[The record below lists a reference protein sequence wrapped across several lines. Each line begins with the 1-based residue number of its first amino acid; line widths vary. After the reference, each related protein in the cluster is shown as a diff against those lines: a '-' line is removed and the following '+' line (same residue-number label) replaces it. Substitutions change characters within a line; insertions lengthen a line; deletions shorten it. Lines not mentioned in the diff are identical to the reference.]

1 MKIKMVPIN
10 IILDED
16 TSDKE
21 YFAFFDK
28 DVREKCLKQSI
39 PDYIACNRASGT
51 TPEETLNNLLE
62 IVKKNKDRII
72 DNYDSVIK
80 MIEIN
85 QKNLSNEGK
94 EEQRKTITIDVEQTN
109 LLLFGDAAYLYIPC
123 VAGIECDDNPNWE
136 IIDYRDES
144 KSAVELSIKEL
155 IGKGENEK
163 EALEN
168 LLAMVSKYRKSI
180 NECADIIESEIKKKL
195 EDYTED

>member
-10 IILDED
+10 IFHDED
-16 TSDKE
+16 ASVKE
-21 YFAFFDK
+21 YFVFFGK

-39 PDYIACNRASGT
+39 PDYIACNRASGP
-51 TPEETLNNLLE
+51 TPEEALNNLLE
-62 IVKKNKDRII
+62 NVKENKNRII

-94 EEQRKTITIDVEQTN
+94 EEQRKTITIDVVQTD
-109 LLLFGDAAYLYIPC
+109 LLLFGDAAYVYIPC

-136 IIDYRDES
+136 IMDYRDES

-163 EALEN
+163 DALEN
-168 LLAMVSKYRKSI
+168 LLTMVSKYRKSI
-180 NECADIIESEIKKKL
+180 NECADIIEAEIKKKL